1 MSDLKYSVSIDTK
14 SAESSLNNL
23 TRLAAG
29 FGAAVT
35 AGFAAVSVGSVI
47 TQFQDLRTS
56 LQILYKDA
64 ALGNAV
70 FADIQNFAKSSVFSV
85 ADLTQTVI
93 KLRAAG
99 LNPTIAQLQLFADVS
114 SVAADSVGALQA
126 ITDLYARTTAGG
138 LGLEDLNRLADR
150 GIPVFDIL
158 EKKMGLSRLQI
169 AKIGQTAEGAQ
180 VILQAL
186 ESGLNETFGG
196 ASEQR
201 SKNLSQAISNLNDS
215 LANFADLVGRGG
227 LTQGLTNLTTSF
239 GQMVTFLRPLAIVIG
254 TVLGGALEVLA
265 ANLKFV
271 TAVAV
276 GFFAVMSVAAVLRL
290 AQAFVL
296 FNAVLGKNPIVK
308 LAIFAAG
315 AVTAFVSME
324 KATDD
329 FTKQFDEL
337 NKKLDSGGGGLTNG
351 KLADGTQNFKAQ
363 VVNLNEQLKQFNV
376 DMASLVT
383 SFARYNQE
391 NIQSIKL
398 ATELI
403 GSGEELRKIRQA
415 EVEINQRAQQE
426 IAKLTEAKA
435 KLTAEEKKEGRGAT
449 IDATIAKIKQQAE
462 EDIKATE
469 EAIKNGERRIQSRK
483 LEEFAVKNQ
492 IDVNKD
498 LRKIQ
503 DDIAKSTMSEIQ
515 RKEYDILAAAK
526 ERAQVEIEAEQTRR
540 QSLLTD
546 AEKQKYY
553 DAALKGTEKLI
564 SAERKLYEGSR
575 TFSAGWNKAFR
586 EYTDNA
592 TNAAKQAERMFS
604 KFTSG
609 LEDLIVNFAKT
620 GKFEWKSFV
629 SSMLE
634 ELLRSQIQQTFAG
647 IMKGMSSSM
656 GGGGGG
662 GILDMLGGLFGGG
675 QTPGASPQNPMY
687 VIDLSGGGGGGG
699 GVPFLSGGGDSG
711 GGFLSSIG
719 RAATGAWDTISSM
732 GSSIV
737 SGISDLFGGF
747 FAGGGMIPSNK
758 FGVVGESGPELIG
771 GPANITPMGGG
782 NVTYNINA
790 VDAMSFKALVARD
803 PGFIHAVAMQGAMS
817 VPGRY

>member
-70 FADIQNFAKSSVFSV
+70 FADIQKFAKTSVFSV

-215 LANFADLVGRGG
+215 LANFSDLIGQTGV
-227 LTQGLTNLTTSF
+227 TQGLTNLTTAFS
-239 GQMVTFLRPLAIVIG
+239 QMITYLRPLAVIVGMI
-254 TVLGGALEVLA
+254 LGSAFQLLA
-265 ANLKFV
+265 ENIKFV
-271 TAVAV
+271 TALAV
-276 GFFAVMSVAAVLRL
+276 GFFAVLSVAAFIRL
-290 AQAFVL
+290 AKAVILLNTVL
-296 FNAVLGKNPIVK
+296 AKNPLIQ
-308 LAIFAAG
+308 LALVAAG
-315 AVTAFVSME
+315 AVTAFFSMSA
-324 KATDD
+324 ATED
-329 FTKQFDEL
+329 FGKKFDEI
-337 NKKLDSGGGGLTNG
+337 NTIIDSAGNGLTNG

-363 VVNLNEQLKQFNV
+363 VTSLNEQLKQFNV
-376 DMASLVT
+376 EMAGIVT
-383 SFARYNQE
+383 SFARYNKE
-391 NIQSIKL
+391 NIQSINL

-415 EVEINQRAQQE
+415 EVDINQRAQQE

-435 KLTAEEKKEGRGAT
+435 KLTSEEKKEGRGAT

-462 EDIKATE
+462 ADIKATE
-469 EAIKNGERRIQSRK
+469 EAIKNGERRIQTRK
-483 LEEFAVKNQ
+483 LEEFAVRNQ

-503 DDIAKSTMSEIQ
+503 DDIAKSTLSEIQ
-515 RKEYDILAAAK
+515 RKEYDILAAAR
-526 ERAQVEIEAEQTRR
+526 ERAQLEIEAEQTRR

-553 DAALKGTEKLI
+553 DEALKGTEDLI
-564 SAERKLYEGSR
+564 RAERRLFENSR
-575 TFSAGWNKAFR
+575 SFSSGWGKAFR
-586 EYTDNA
+586 EYVDNA
-592 TNAAKQAERMFS
+592 TNAAKQAERIFS
-604 KFTSG
+604 KLTSG
-609 LEDLIVNFAKT
+609 LEDLIVDFVKT
-620 GKFEWKSFV
+620 GKFQWRDFV
-629 SSMLE
+629 STMLE
-634 ELLRSQIQQTFAG
+634 ELLRSQIQQTFAS
-647 IMKGMSSSM
+647 IMKGMQGSM
-656 GGGGGG
+656 GGGG
-662 GILDMLGGLFGGG
+662 IMDMLGGLLGGGG
-675 QTPGASPQNPMY
+675 QAPGATPQNPLY
-687 VIDLSGGGGGGG
+687 VIDMSGGGGGGGG
-699 GVPFLSGGGDSG
+699 GVPFLSGGGSSG

-719 RAATGAWDTISSM
+719 NAATSAWETISGM

-758 FGVVGESGPELIG
+758 FGIVGESGPELIG

-782 NVTYNINA
+782 SVTYNINA
-790 VDAMSFKALVARD
+790 VDAMSFKALVAQD